1 MSAPCPTVCVVGFLD
16 TIRSALALPALAAQ
30 AAPVASPYAWPN
42 HLYTVDTSGLPE
54 RLELTRLAAM
64 RVPAV
69 KRARGLIV
77 GSIARCPLIAY
88 HGETIADDQPA
99 WLDRTDGPISPFH
112 RMLWTID
119 DLIFYGS
126 SLWAV
131 ERNEAGR
138 VVAADRVNWEDWGL
152 GPDGHVLY
160 HGVPVPDESVC
171 LIPGIDAGLLMD
183 GIDAVH
189 HAATVNRAAGNAASN
204 PKAQIELHQTQGEPL
219 AEPAIDA
226 LIGRW
231 AKARRGENGG
241 VAYTNPSIEVRE
253 HGAASEHLLIE
264 GRNAAS
270 VDVARAVGIQA
281 SLIDATVTDS
291 SMDYSNVE
299 ARNAEFVD
307 LCLAP
312 YMAAVVAR
320 LGLDDMVPA
329 GDSVEFDLAPLS
341 TLRSVGVPDD
351 DRHEVTE

>member
-1 MSAPCPTVCVVGFLD
+1 MGFLD

-54 RLELTRLAAM
+54 RLELTRPAAM

-77 GSIARCPLIAY
+77 ASVARCPLIAY
-88 HGETIADDQPA
+88 TGNTISTVQPE
-99 WLDRTDGPISPFH
+99 WLDRTDSIVSPFH

-131 ERNEAGR
+131 ERDAAGT
-138 VVAADRVNWEDWGL
+138 VVAADRVPWENWGL
-152 GPDGHVLY
+152 GHDGHILY
-160 HGVPVPDESVC
+160 NGLPVADDEVC
-171 LIPGIDAGLLMD
+171 LIPGIDAGLLVD
-183 GIDAVH
+183 GLDAVH

-219 AEPAIDA
+219 SEPQIDA

-264 GRNAAS
+264 GRNAAA

-281 SLIDATVTDS
+281 SLIDATVTES
-291 SMDYSNVE
+291 SMDYSNVN

-307 LCLAP
+307 LTLSP
-312 YMAAVVAR
+312 YMSAVVGR
-320 LGLDDMVPA
+320 LGLDDMVPP
-329 GDSVEFDLAPLS
+329 GVSLEFDLTPLS
-341 TLRSVGVPDD
+341 SLTAVGVPDD
-351 DRHEVTE
+351 DTPEVTE